1 MEEIKMNMELTQK
14 QIELFEVLK
23 GMGGVR
29 ERIMLYQNIFWNN
42 VKITENDKIGYEG
55 IFENSALLLKVFKY
69 VLKEKMIIDCYE
81 ISLLAQTSLLVYS
94 RQESDFIKKYNEI
107 LKVNSPHLKEMLS
120 IVN

>member
-1 MEEIKMNMELTQK
+1 MNMELTQK